1 MIVMKISRAKS
12 CTYLYC
18 LLAFCS
24 YLATAA
30 FHSSA
35 SSAASSRTFN
45 HNHGSLQSSPRTLIE
60 SFHIPM
66 THARQSHCERK
77 KRIETTLRLSKVCES
92 DDSEL
97 FESIAQMP
105 EQDDILQEIAWR
117 STKVKLEEAN
127 TRRFQ
132 QTLRSKPWKLPYDD
146 ARIWVQ
152 KNLGVDT
159 KEEFF
164 DLVAN
169 GNLRTPYIPKEPE
182 KYYSDNGTWISWDHF
197 LKG

>member
-1 MIVMKISRAKS
+1 MEFNRAKS
-12 CTYLYC
+12 CIYFYLW
-18 LLAFCS
+18 AFS
-24 YLATAA
+24 SSHLGVAA
-30 FHSSA
+30 FHPNA
-35 SSAASSRTFN
+35 SFSSRIVSHNYRTYQSWPSTFMN
-45 HNHGSLQSSPRTLIE
+45 SVTNEREHVRKSHSEGNKRSLSSL
-60 SFHIPM
+60 
-66 THARQSHCERK
+66 
-77 KRIETTLRLSKVCES
+77 TTLCLSELCES

-97 FESIAQMP
+97 FESIGQMP
-105 EQDDILQEIAWR
+105 EQDKILDEIAWR
-117 STKVKLEEAN
+117 STKVRLEEAN
-127 TRRFQ
+127 TRRFKK
-132 QTLRSKPWKLPYDD
+132 TLRSKPWKLPYDD

-182 KYYSDNGTWISWDHF
+182 KYYTDNGTWISWDHF

>member
-1 MIVMKISRAKS
+1 M
-12 CTYLYC
+12 L
-18 LLAFCS
+18 
-24 YLATAA
+24 
-30 FHSSA
+30 
-35 SSAASSRTFN
+35 
-45 HNHGSLQSSPRTLIE
+45 SPLTL
-60 SFHIPM
+60 
-66 THARQSHCERK
+66 C
-77 KRIETTLRLSKVCES
+77 LSKVCES

-105 EQDDILQEIAWR
+105 EQDEILQEIEWR
-117 STKVKLEEAN
+117 SNKVRLEEAN

>member
-1 MIVMKISRAKS
+1 
-12 CTYLYC
+12 
-18 LLAFCS
+18 
-24 YLATAA
+24 
-30 FHSSA
+30 
-35 SSAASSRTFN
+35 
-45 HNHGSLQSSPRTLIE
+45 
-60 SFHIPM
+60 M